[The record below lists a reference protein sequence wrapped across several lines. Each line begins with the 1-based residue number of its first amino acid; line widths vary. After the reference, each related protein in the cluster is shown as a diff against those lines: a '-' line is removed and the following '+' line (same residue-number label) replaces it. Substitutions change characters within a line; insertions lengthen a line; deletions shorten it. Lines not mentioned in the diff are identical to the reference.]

1 MKILYI
7 YLAISLI
14 SLLNCK
20 DILQDNS
27 DHEIRNRDGRIF
39 IVDNTGKEWD
49 VTHAANAYGK
59 QPERFQ
65 FGLGPDAIRPI
76 QNPKFLNPGDAGYP
90 ADNDDRLVIGSVFNG
105 VNRAY
110 PIDVLSSHEIV
121 DDVFGDAH
129 VAVAY

>member
-1 MKILYI
+1 MRMMILY
-7 YLAISLI
+7 LAMLVI

-20 DILQDNS
+20 DILPDNS
-27 DHEIRNRDGRIF
+27 DHEIRNRDGQIF

-49 VTHAANAYGK
+49 VTHAANVYGM
-59 QPERFQ
+59 QPDRFQ
-65 FGLGPDAIRPI
+65 FGLGPNAIKPI
-76 QNPKFLNPGDAGYP
+76 QNPKFLNPGDPGYP
-90 ADNDDRLVIGSVFNG
+90 ADNDDRLVIGSVLNG

-121 DDVFGDAH
+121 DDLFGDAH

>member
-1 MKILYI
+1 MRILVF
-7 YLAISLI
+7 YLVIFSFSA
-14 SLLNCK
+14 LNCK
-20 DILQDNS
+20 DILQDKS
-27 DHEIRNRDGRIF
+27 DHEIRNRDNRIF

-49 VTHAANAYGK
+49 VTHAANVYGM
-59 QPERFQ
+59 QPDRFQ
-65 FGLGPDAIRPI
+65 FGLGPNAIRPI
-76 QNPKFLNPGDAGYP
+76 QNPKFLSPGDAGYP

-121 DDVFGDAH
+121 DDVFGDTH

>member
-1 MKILYI
+1 MKIMFLN
-7 YLAISLI
+7 LAII
-14 SLLNCK
+14 SIIFLNCK

-27 DHEIRNRDGRIF
+27 NHEIRNRDGRIF

-49 VTHAANAYGK
+49 VTHAANVYGM
-59 QPERFQ
+59 QAEQFQ
-65 FGLGPDAIRPI
+65 FGLGPNAIRPI
-76 QNPKFLNPGDAGYP
+76 QNPKFLNPGDPGYP
-90 ADNDDRLVIGSVFNG
+90 ADNNDMLVIGSVFNG

-110 PIDVLSSHEIV
+110 PIRVLSSHEIV